1 MNTDHLRSL
10 SDRESEVWRPEAA
23 RSFMRQ
29 SRSGLNDSPLGV
41 LGFIPGVTTDPRL
54 MTLLVTASVHSCS
67 AFSSVDTAQRSAP
80 SVWLV
85 CGWRELERGSPSSP
99 ARGRVY
105 LVLFVFGMIAG
116 LGGQLCPG

>member
-1 MNTDHLRSL
+1 
-10 SDRESEVWRPEAA
+10 
-23 RSFMRQ
+23 
-29 SRSGLNDSPLGV
+29 
-41 LGFIPGVTTDPRL
+41 
-54 MTLLVTASVHSCS
+54 MTLLVTASVH
-67 AFSSVDTAQRSAP
+67 FGVSSVDTAQRCAP

-116 LGGQLCPG
+116 LGGQLCPR